1 MTISLPVYQHPT
13 SVVLVD
19 DSASFIASVE
29 YQISPTLAVK
39 SFLDPHEALGWLG
52 GLYHSD
58 DGKLL
63 PIRVGYDEQTYSF
76 ERRTIALDVDQIY
89 RIVHDPKRFQ
99 SAAVV
104 VVDYA
109 MAAIN
114 GLDFCRAL
122 RGLPCKKILFTGEA
136 NEMIAVE
143 AFNQGLIDRYLKK
156 SDPSAMDRLEYE
168 IAALQRE
175 YFIEKSGTLKDLL
188 VQHTYA
194 FVQDEAIVKLVDTVL
209 ARHGFVEYFLF
220 PDPAGILFFDAEGK
234 ATLMVVETRAGLISH
249 LETAQDYDAPAALC
263 TALRDAQVVPFFWK
277 SGGMYTEKSIDWQ
290 QYCLPAQICVGRENF
305 YYALFDLPEGFLQG
319 SVYSY
324 NKFLNDRT
332 SVEGESSA
340 P

>member
-19 DSASFIASVE
+19 DSASFVASVE
-29 YQISPTLAVK
+29 YQISPNLAVK

-52 GLYHSD
+52 GQYHSD

-63 PIRVGYDEQTYSF
+63 PIRIGYDEQTFSF

-89 RIVHDPKRFQ
+89 RIVLDAERFNT
-99 SAAVV
+99 AAVV

-109 MAAIN
+109 MSAIN

-156 SDPSAMDRLEYE
+156 SDPSAMERLEYE
-168 IAALQRE
+168 IATLQKE
-175 YFIEKSGTLKDLL
+175 YFIERSGTLKDLL
-188 VQHTYA
+188 VQHTYS
-194 FVQDEAIVKLVDTVL
+194 FVSDESIVKLVDSL
-209 ARHGFVEYFLF
+209 IAQHGFVEYFLF
-220 PDPAGILFFDAEGK
+220 PDPAGILFFDADGK

-249 LETAQDYDAPAALC
+249 LETAQDYDAPVELR

-277 SGGMYTEKSIDWQ
+277 SGGMYTEKSLNWE
-290 QYCLPAQICVGRENF
+290 QYCLPAQVCLGREP
-305 YYALFDLPEGFLQG
+305 YYWALFDLPEGFLQG
-319 SVYSY
+319 PIYSY
-324 NKFLNDRT
+324 NKFLSDRAI
-332 SVEGESSA
+332 VQDNEH
-340 P
+340 

>member
-13 SVVLVD
+13 SIVLVD

-29 YQISPTLAVK
+29 YQVSPNLAIK

-63 PIRVGYDEQTYSF
+63 PIRIGYDEQTFSF

-89 RIVHDPKRFQ
+89 RIVHDAKRFQ
-99 SAAVV
+99 TAAVV

-109 MAAIN
+109 MAALN

-156 SDPSAMDRLEYE
+156 SDPTSMDRLEYE
-168 IAALQRE
+168 IAALQRD

-188 VQHTYA
+188 VQHTYS
-194 FVQDEAIVKLVDTVL
+194 FVSDEAIVKLADAL
-209 ARHGFVEYFLF
+209 IARHGFVEYFLF
-220 PDPAGILFFDAEGK
+220 PDPAGILFFDADGK

-249 LETAQDYDAPAALC
+249 LETAQDYDAPIALR

-290 QYCLPAQICVGRENF
+290 QYCLPAQVCTGRENY

-319 SVYSY
+319 SIYSY

-332 SVEGESSA
+332 MAQEDGSS
-340 P
+340 